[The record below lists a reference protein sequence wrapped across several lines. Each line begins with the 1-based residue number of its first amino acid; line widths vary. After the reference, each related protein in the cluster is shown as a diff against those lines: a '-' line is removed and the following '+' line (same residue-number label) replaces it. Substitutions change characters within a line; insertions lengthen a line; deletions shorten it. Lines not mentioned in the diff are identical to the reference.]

1 MAVQTTYNE
10 TMDAAR
16 AGQIVNTEHKE
27 LISRTVEDAAGFAF
41 GIPVA
46 QGTNDKGAT
55 ATLTGATKITGI
67 TVRERSV
74 KPETPNKRDQ
84 YEPALLMRKGCLWV
98 VVTDAGGVEAD
109 DDVWIN
115 LTDGTFSNGDVGGGN
130 GLHLAGCRWDTSAAN
145 GALAQLRVN
154 LDVPAVA
161 GAA

>member
-1 MAVQTTYNE
+1 MPVQTTYNE

-27 LISRTVEDAAGFAF
+27 LISRTVEDAEGFGF

-55 ATLTGATKITGI
+55 ATLTGVSEIIGI
-67 TVRERSV
+67 TIRERSV
-74 KPETPNKRDQ
+74 SPETPNKRGQ
-84 YEPALLMRKGCLWV
+84 YESATLMRKGNIWV
-98 VVTDAGGVEAD
+98 VVTDAGGVSAG

-115 LTDGTFSNGDVGGGN
+115 KTDGTFSNGDVGGSN

-161 GAA
+161 GAV